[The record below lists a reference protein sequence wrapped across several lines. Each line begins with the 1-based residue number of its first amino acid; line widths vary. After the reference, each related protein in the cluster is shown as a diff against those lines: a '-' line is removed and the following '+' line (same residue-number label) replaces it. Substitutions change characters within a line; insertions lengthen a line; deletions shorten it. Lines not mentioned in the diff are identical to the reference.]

1 MSSETLFVQEYAQ
14 EKRKITDIEQLVLA
28 LEKGSLSV
36 DAATVACELQGT
48 LGRLNSLDRMVLLG
62 SKSRQEDYKRKVLF
76 LRSSYE
82 HAKSGLD
89 KYMKKQSSKASPYA
103 YQRDTLLQGSRD
115 PAIVASG
122 GGGGGDFDVEQA
134 EAASLNRSTRMVYS
148 YIESAQESM
157 AELHSQGSRLK
168 GVQRKV
174 LDIMGYLGLSDTIM
188 KNANRRDAVDR
199 IIVYG
204 GMLFTL
210 LLIFVIWKYFR

>member
-1 MSSETLFVQEYAQ
+1 MSTETLFVQEYAQ

-36 DAATVACELQGT
+36 DAATVASELQGT
-48 LGRLNSLDRMVLLG
+48 LGRLNNLDKMVLQE

-82 HAKSGLD
+82 HAKSGLH
-89 KYMKKQSSKASPYA
+89 KYMKKQSSKVSPYA

-115 PAIVASG
+115 PSIVAN
-122 GGGGGDFDVEQA
+122 GGGDFDVEQA
-134 EAASLNRSTRMVYS
+134 ETASLNRSTRMVNS

-157 AELHSQGSRLK
+157 AELYSQGNRLK

-188 KNANRRDAVDR
+188 KNANRRDSVDR

>member
-28 LEKGSLSV
+28 LEKGSLGV
-36 DAATVACELQGT
+36 DAATVASELQGT
-48 LGRLNSLDRMVLLG
+48 LGRLNNLDKMVLQE

-89 KYMKKQSSKASPYA
+89 KYLKKKSSKVSPYA
-103 YQRDTLLQGSRD
+103 YQRDTLFQGSRD
-115 PAIVASG
+115 PTIVANG

-134 EAASLNRSTRMVYS
+134 ETASLNRSNRMVNS

-157 AELHSQGSRLK
+157 AELYSQGNRLK

-174 LDIMGYLGLSDTIM
+174 LDIMGYLGLSDAIM